1 MLESIEPTDNP
12 LAKKRKYTCGKCQG
26 EGHRT
31 SACSYMRLSCD
42 CLSENHDHFIC
53 RTIKEHKSTDLQPPR
68 RHTGKALTREEINMV
83 LRVYYS
89 NKAESDVKLIKSTN
103 AIGRTALYC
112 GISDKTVYRLVS
124 DFANNREVVLREDK
138 RGLHTRYLHR
148 HSPKLWMNT
157 IENLANNANKRG
169 ETVSVRK
176 LQNQLSEIMKE
187 EYVHITRQTLTRLLH
202 LMGFNFDKVNKTRN
216 FEETEMIRLWR
227 TNFLMKRLQ
236 INHER
241 PDTLLLYLD
250 ESYCNQHYVGGKT
263 WTRPGD
269 LVRRGKRGRRW
280 VIVHCGGK
288 EG

>member
-1 MLESIEPTDNP
+1 
-12 LAKKRKYTCGKCQG
+12 
-26 EGHRT
+26 
-31 SACSYMRLSCD
+31 
-42 CLSENHDHFIC
+42 
-53 RTIKEHKSTDLQPPR
+53 
-68 RHTGKALTREEINMV
+68 MV

-202 LMGFNFDKVNKTRN
+202 LMGFNFDKVNKARN
-216 FEETEMIRLWR
+216 FEETEMTRLWR

-241 PDTLLLYLD
+241 PDSSAVSGRVVLQLCWRQGLVPAWR
-250 ESYCNQHYVGGKT
+250 SCSKGKAWAPLGHRQLWRQRRVDWRAT
-263 WTRPGD
+263 AF
-269 LVRRGKRGRRW
+269 RGK
-280 VIVHCGGK
+280 IK
-288 EG
+288 I